1 MCPRRRWVTERYARL
16 ESRVGWGR
24 STGARADQSHDIMFK
39 FILILGLGVA
49 IGYSYGWKD
58 AHLHELNVAERV
70 VGQIGGKSRAMVSG
84 DADAQLI
91 QAEKR

>member
-1 MCPRRRWVTERYARL
+1 MSPRRPWVTERYAGLRWCVV
-16 ESRVGWGR
+16 RGR

-49 IGYSYGWKD
+49 IGYAYGWKD
-58 AHLHELNVAERV
+58 AHSHELNVAERL
-70 VGQIGGKSRAMVSG
+70 VGKIGGASRSMVSG
-84 DADAQLI
+84 DADAQLV